1 MADKAMTDIGAMVGA
16 FLNTA
21 KAEKSNPVP
30 APISTTSIVN
40 AAIMPVFDPS
50 ARISAVDD
58 KKAPAPVPALN
69 PAAELLKRLY
79 GL

>member
-1 MADKAMTDIGAMVGA
+1 MTDIGAMVGT

-21 KAEKSNPVP
+21 KAEKPNPAP
-30 APISTTSIVN
+30 APISAASVVN
-40 AAIMPVFDPS
+40 AAILPVFDPS
-50 ARISAVDD
+50 ARILAVND

-69 PAAELLKRLY
+69 PAAELLRRLY